1 MKTRMHHRF
10 SLLRSALLVT
20 LAAGTSTL
28 PAGAQTSLMLHSTM
42 DDAEAIF
49 RPVHARGLYNTIAE
63 AIPGPAHVTFE
74 VSPFGH
80 AARIDAR
87 GFVYTW
93 PVDGPIRF
101 HGQNFD
107 FDDPASDGGRLDF
120 KIKFNV
126 DPHATYANTW
136 IARSN
141 WGPRYVNF
149 EFSGNPADLMIDVYG
164 DVQHNQRTN
173 FERFRVLPRN
183 WSMYENIREGEWH
196 QFSILW
202 RRNGGPHKAELHI
215 FINGTQAGC
224 QTCSD
229 YNGNLPPV
237 GSITDFFFS
246 PQLYDQYHLFS
257 IDEVYS
263 FDSWDVSGIEGNFAD
278 LQIPEGV
285 QLKYPMDKRG
295 PVWGSPV
302 PEKNIKFEFTVVN
315 DVKDLCD
322 CDVYVDGEKVGRIWA
337 VSGAHTEFFHTQV
350 VEAGAHTYQVKCDGE
365 RLVSPIAQ
373 FDALSTIT
381 NVTKPSVG
389 GVKSY
394 FRQ

>member
-1 MKTRMHHRF
+1 MLF
-10 SLLRSALLVT
+10 AAVAASASAV
-20 LAAGTSTL
+20 
-28 PAGAQTSLMLHSTM
+28 PARAQTSLMLHSTM
-42 DDAEAIF
+42 DDAQAIF
-49 RPVHARGLYNTIAE
+49 RPVHARGLYNTMAE
-63 AIPGPAHVTFE
+63 AIPGPTHVTYE

-80 AARIDAR
+80 AARIDAT
-87 GFVYTW
+87 GFAYTW

-101 HGQNFD
+101 RGQNFD

-120 KIKFNV
+120 KLKFNV
-126 DPHATYANTW
+126 DPHATTANTW

-141 WGPRYVNF
+141 WGQRYINF

-164 DVQHNQRTN
+164 DVMHNQRTN
-173 FERFRVLPRN
+173 YEKFRVLPRG
-183 WSMYENIREGEWH
+183 WSMYENIRQGEWH
-196 QFSILW
+196 QFTILW

-224 QTCSD
+224 LNCSD

-246 PQLYDQYHLFS
+246 PQLNNQYHYFS

-285 QLKYPMDKRG
+285 TLKYPMDKRY

-302 PEKNIKFEFTVVN
+302 PEKNITFEFTVVN

-322 CDVYVDGEKVGRIWA
+322 CNIYLDGEKIGTVWA
-337 VSGAHTEFFHTQV
+337 KSGAHVDFLHGQV
-350 VEAGAHTYQVKCDGE
+350 VEAGTHTYQVKCDDE
-365 RLVSPIAQ
+365 RLVSPLNQ
-373 FDALSTIT
+373 FEALSTVT
-381 NVTKPSVG
+381 NVKDASVG
-389 GVKSY
+389 GFKTHY
-394 FRQ
+394 RQ